1 MCWAGARVQ
10 AQAKST
16 TPSRPET
23 LGADAPAWAQKAKAL
38 RTRVHVNRAP
48 KISPNSWVIRRSL
61 ISSLPLLTLV
71 ARALLTVQSPRAE
84 AGRAVSFVQ
93 GSRSGRTLGV
103 LPSPLCPCGEGLGV
117 GVRQRITARPPPR
130 RFAPT
135 LPTRGRVE
143 PSPARVLRRRRS
155 SAGPNDARIAVI
167 RMIVVSPRSQ
177 ADPRSASGRPFTYA
191 AHVAKGFARKL
202 RALREMRSASAQRE
216 GAR

>member
-93 GSRSGRTLGV
+93 GARSGRTLGV
-103 LPSPLCPCGEGLGV
+103 LPSPLWGGVGGGGPSADHRTTPTPALRADPPHKGEGRTEFGARAEASSL
-117 GVRQRITARPPPR
+117 QRI
-130 RFAPT
+130 
-135 LPTRGRVE
+135 
-143 PSPARVLRRRRS
+143 
-155 SAGPNDARIAVI
+155 AGPNDARIAVI